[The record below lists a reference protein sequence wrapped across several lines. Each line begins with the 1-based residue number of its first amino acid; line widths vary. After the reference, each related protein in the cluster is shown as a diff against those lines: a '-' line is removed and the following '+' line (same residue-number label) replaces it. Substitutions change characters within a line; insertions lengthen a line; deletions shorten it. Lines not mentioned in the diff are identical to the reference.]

1 MQQAD
6 FKKTKEEVCEGEGEE
21 KDFENSCTW
30 DNSAFSEVKREDM
43 YVCVA
48 SVQRIAR
55 QASASAAFTAAGSRG
70 ALKHA
75 AIYANCRQ
83 IRRRNTIKKVYNLNT
98 VIKTRYSGK

>member
-1 MQQAD
+1 M
-6 FKKTKEEVCEGEGEE
+6 CEGEGEE

-83 IRRRNTIKKVYNLNT
+83 IRRRNTIKKF
-98 VIKTRYSGK
+98 II